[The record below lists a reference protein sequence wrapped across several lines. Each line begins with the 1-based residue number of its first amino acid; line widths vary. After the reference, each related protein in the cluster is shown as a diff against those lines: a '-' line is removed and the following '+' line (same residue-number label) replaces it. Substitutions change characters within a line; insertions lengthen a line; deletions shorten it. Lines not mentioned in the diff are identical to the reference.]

1 MYMAISQHLVYCY
14 YTGNILG
21 VTLDSRRLVEMFR
34 KVRRA
39 GLISEF
45 VSISPSHKHRLIHIA
60 CDGGRV
66 CRYSLVDK
74 VDTCLEIVIL
84 IGRVYYF

>member
-1 MYMAISQHLVYCY
+1 MVYRPLA
-14 YTGNILG
+14 GNILG
-21 VTLDSRRLVEMFR
+21 VTLDVVRVVAMFR

-45 VSISPSHKHRLIHIA
+45 VSISPNHKHRLIHIA

-66 CRYSLVDK
+66 CRSYFVASLLSAFIFIIAIISIIS
-74 VDTCLEIVIL
+74 CLTSL
-84 IGRVYYF
+84 AG

>member
-1 MYMAISQHLVYCY
+1 MMMMMMMMLMITLMKLCIVVGNVLGITLAASHLVA
-14 YTGNILG
+14 
-21 VTLDSRRLVEMFR
+21 MFR

-45 VSISPSHKHRLIHIA
+45 VSISPNHKHRLIHIA

-66 CRYSLVDK
+66 CRSCALTFSLVS
-74 VDTCLEIVIL
+74 TT
-84 IGRVYYF
+84 